1 LIPTLYEIGEREMA
15 LEMARWEASVQ
26 RSDGAFS
33 APDGVPYTFD
43 TAQAVRGF
51 LAVLDEVPELET
63 NIRRA
68 CDFILTQIEPDG
80 RVSTPSYALWRCA
93 DGSTFTEYANLY
105 VLPPLVEAAGRL
117 QDTAYRDAA
126 SHALAYYKRRP
137 DLVEFKPQLGTLSHI
152 FGYMME
158 ALVDLDE
165 VELARRGLAQAAA
178 IQTRNGAIPAYP
190 GVRWVCST
198 GMAQLAIAWYKLGD
212 RAPADLAL
220 AHLQT
225 LQLPNGGFYG
235 SYGPGA
241 AYLPKQEIS
250 WAVKFFIDCCSL
262 QASGARP

>member
-1 LIPTLYEIGEREMA
+1 LIPTLYQIGEREMA

-51 LAVLDEVPELET
+51 LAVLDEAPELET
-63 NIRRA
+63 SIRRA
-68 CDFILTQIEPDG
+68 CDFILAQIEPDG

-93 DGSTFTEYANLY
+93 DGSRFTEYANLY
-105 VLPPLVEAAGRL
+105 VLPPLVAAAVRL
-117 QDTAYRDAA
+117 QDAAYRDAA
-126 SHALAYYKRRP
+126 SHALAYYKRQP
-137 DLVEFKPQLGTLSHI
+137 DLVEFKSQLGTLSHI

-158 ALVDLDE
+158 ALVDLEE
-165 VELARRGLAQAAA
+165 VALARHGLAQAAA
-178 IQTRNGAIPAYP
+178 IQRRNGAIPAYP
-190 GVRWVCST
+190 GARWVCST
-198 GMAQLAIAWYKLGD
+198 GMAQLAIAWYKVGD
-212 RAPADLAL
+212 RAPADRAL
-220 AHLQT
+220 AHLRT

-250 WAVKFFIDCCSL
+250 WAVKFFIDACSL
-262 QASGARP
+262 QASGAPR